1 MKLVKHTLLLIIL
14 SQSITLYAHKYIP
27 MLVKGN
33 TWNVLH
39 YGYDYRL
46 TQVFKVSSDTFINNI
61 QYYKIISAYD
71 SLSNNWNL
79 AGLMREDT
87 VAQTVYF
94 RSLDSTAKDIV
105 YYNFNVKINDIIK
118 LTLLD
123 SIPHEI
129 GYYAF
134 NLVTS
139 IDSIQIGNFYRK
151 KVTVINSNGFCEDT
165 SCSGDSIGGYTWIE
179 GIGGMSGL
187 LESSVLPTVA
197 DLRQL
202 QCFYKNDSL
211 EYKVDT
217 GKYQNCFYW
226 EHLIQ
231 PYDSFPSK
239 NTVWTEMYTN
249 PYPDEFSVFHCFALK
264 NNDTIINN
272 LVYHKLYHSTDT
284 NFTEKKLCGG
294 LREENRKIYYYSIN
308 PISYTD
314 MTIPSDTEVLLYDF
328 SVKLNDTLRSIQY
341 GYPVG
346 GLWYVTKIDSTFV
359 GTGYRESWHFGGNPA
374 LGGTTAL
381 WAEWVEGIG
390 SLRGL
395 LFVTADYPDNGLW
408 NDLICFKQNNQILYH
423 NNYYNQCYY
432 NNSDTAA
439 INNKQDDYSIKV
451 LPNPIH
457 NQGIAEFEA
466 NSFIN
471 LEIVDIYGNTKREYN
486 IEGLSSIEIDK
497 NELPTGVYFFVFIG
511 EQGDRQT
518 LKVIFD

>member
-1 MKLVKHTLLLIIL
+1 MKSLKHILLLL
-14 SQSITLYAHKYIP
+14 FLCQSILLYAHKYIP

-39 YGYDYRL
+39 YGYDYNL
-46 TQVFKVSSDTFINNI
+46 TQILKVSSDTLIDSLKYN
-61 QYYKIISAYD
+61 KIISSYD
-71 SLSNNWNL
+71 SLSSVWSL
-79 AGLMREDT
+79 VGFMREDT
-87 VAQTVYF
+87 IAQIIYYK
-94 RSLDSTAKDIV
+94 SLDSTAKELI
-105 YYNFNVKINDIIK
+105 YYCFNVKINDYFK
-118 LTLLD
+118 LTSTGND
-123 SIPHEI
+123 IHDTIS
-129 GYYAF
+129 YTF
-134 NLVTS
+134 NQVVAL
-139 IDSIQIGNFYRK
+139 DSIQIGNYYHK
-151 KVTVINSNGFCEDT
+151 MVTVANCDGFCDPI
-165 SCSGDSIGGYTWIE
+165 CKGDSITSFVWIE

-197 DLRQL
+197 DPRQL

-284 NFTEKKLCGG
+284 NFTEKTLCGG

-328 SVKLNDTLRSIQY
+328 SLKLNDTLTYLKYRIS
-341 GYPVG
+341 G
-346 GLWYVTKIDSTFV
+346 GPLYTTFIDSIYI
-359 GTGYRESWHFGGNPA
+359 GTGYREFWHFGESPVPNIDLFP
-374 LGGTTAL
+374 

-395 LFVTADYPDNGLW
+395 LFATGTYPDNGLW
-408 NDLICFKQNNQILYH
+408 NDLICFKQNNQLLYH
-423 NNYYNQCYY
+423 NNSYSQCYY
-432 NNSDTAA
+432 INADSTA
-439 INNKQDDYSIKV
+439 INKKQVNYSINIF
-451 LPNPIH
+451 PNPIH
-457 NQGIAEFEA
+457 YEGIAEFSP
-466 NSFIN
+466 NGYSSMDIT
-471 LEIVDIYGNTKREYN
+471 DIYGIVRREYN
-486 IEGLSSIEIDK
+486 IDGLSSLEIYK

-511 EQGDRQT
+511 KQGDRQT
-518 LKVIFD
+518 VKVIFN